1 MSLLEAEIVYRNRK
15 ITDFCPVPVTD
26 ARTGQTYGLVL
37 ESTECLPLLKK
48 VPEKYQPRAV
58 QVGPIEKTENLKPR
72 SMYMGN
78 KLYSW
83 SEDENF
89 FKAMVNYVYPLAEE
103 ILKYP
108 AKTSHAAYLVLKARK
123 IVEEYSFSQD
133 VEVRNEH
140 PLKQFQGY
148 FINRLQDFMQGKA
161 SGRSILQK
169 SKVWESINSSLPM
182 AVYAVHTDEILRRQD
197 WLEGDVLEFGADM
210 GLLSRHISRVS
221 GRYVRTYRDRLYIP
235 HLAPEEYQWD
245 INEAPKFPRKK
256 FDTIIG
262 VNALQ
267 YAVYPIDTLRC
278 IRKML
283 RPGGRVVI
291 TEVEGGT
298 SWPLEIIY
306 GLDPERAKRGGVIK
320 PRKQWFAY
328 LLNAG
333 FKNPGYSIFSSGR
346 YDLGGVLWATT

>member
-26 ARTGQTYGLVL
+26 ARLDQAYGLVL
-37 ESTECLPLLKK
+37 ESTDCLPLLKK
-48 VPEKYQPRAV
+48 VPEEYRPRAV
-58 QVGPIEKTENLKPR
+58 QIGPIERTENLKPK
-72 SMYMGN
+72 SLHMGN

-89 FKAMVNYVYPLAEE
+89 FKAVVNCVYPLAEE
-103 ILKYP
+103 ITKHQ
-108 AKTSHAAYLVLKARK
+108 AKTAHAAYIALNARN
-123 IVEEYSFSQD
+123 IVEQYCYSPEIETRKD
-133 VEVRNEH
+133 H
-140 PLKQFQGY
+140 PLRQFQDY
-148 FINRLQDFMQGKA
+148 FVKRLEDFMKGKA
-161 SGRSILQK
+161 SGRALLNK
-169 SKVWESINSSLPM
+169 SGVWDLINSTLPM

-197 WLEGDVLEFGADM
+197 WLEGDVLEFGAGR
-210 GLLSRHISRVS
+210 GLLSRHIGRVS
-221 GRYVRTYRDRLYIP
+221 GRYVRTYREKLSVKN
-235 HLAPEEYQWD
+235 LAPEEYQWD
-245 INEAPKFPRKK
+245 INEPPKFPGKKK

-278 IRKML
+278 MRKML

-291 TEVEGGT
+291 TEVDGDP
-298 SWPLEIIY
+298 WPLEIIY
-306 GLDPERAKRGGVIK
+306 GLDPERAKRGGIIK

-333 FKNPGYSIFSSGR
+333 FKNPGYSIFSAGR
-346 YDLGGVLWATT
+346 HDLGGVLWATA